1 MPDTRSGV
9 NMDPALKNWM
19 TQQFDKLT
27 KSVNNVKKICEKQTK
42 QIDGVDS
49 KVSSLDSHT
58 IILSIKTNQL
68 EQRDRDLGCKVRN
81 FKLTDNEKKDPFKT
95 LAKVY
100 KTLLVPCYTKA
111 VSDGILDEIPPIY
124 QVLEWGHYIP
134 TKKSKSGEGDS
145 TNDTVIIKFLSR
157 YLKMLCF
164 RYKKVVCEEYNTHD
178 ESEVYMHD
186 DLTRANGS
194 ALYRIKKDPL
204 VLEKSAYA
212 LGGVIKFRYKDT
224 PLKIVTVLNP
234 FANNIKDM
242 CKLPKSTVR
251 GYLFPLKHSEFEE
264 GAGAGGSSR
273 GVGEN
278 TKGGV
283 EGVPDVNERDGE
295 EGGVV
300 G

>member
-1 MPDTRSGV
+1 MPYTRTGV

-42 QIDGVDS
+42 QIDGVDN

-81 FKLTDNEKKDPFKT
+81 FKLNENEKKDPFKT

-100 KTLLVPCYTKA
+100 KNLLVPCYSKA

-134 TKKSKSGEGDS
+134 TKNSKSGDGDS
-145 TNDTVIIKFLSR
+145 KNDTVLIKFLSR

-164 RYKKVVCEEYNTHD
+164 RYKKVVCEEINTQD

-212 LGGVIKFRYKDT
+212 LGGVIKFRFKDT

-234 FANNIKDM
+234 FATLIKDM
-242 CKLPKSTVR
+242 CRMPKSTMR

-264 GAGAGGSSR
+264 VAGSGGGSS

-278 TKGGV
+278 AKGGGERV
-283 EGVPDVNERDGE
+283 TEENEMD
-295 EGGVV
+295 VV
-300 G
+300 GGDV